1 MSLFGRSVGLA
12 ARHPWWPV
20 IPFWVVVALLTI
32 FQHGPMPM
40 YSTRTLSVAWE
51 MWHRHSFMV
60 PYLNG
65 APYSDKPPL
74 LFWLIQL
81 GWGVTGVSDT
91 WPRVLEVGLGA
102 TELLLAMLLARRLF
116 PSEDAVARATPWLL
130 MAFSYGF
137 LFGLQTMYEV
147 LLADCVLVALLALLP
162 SAHRESPRPFVF
174 ALALATGLLTKGPV
188 MLLHVVF
195 PWLLGPYW
203 NGWARRHLGSWYG
216 GGLLVV
222 LAGFAVLLAWA
233 LPASMLG
240 GAAYR
245 EQLLF
250 HQTAGRVVDAFAHA
264 KPFWW
269 YLPILW
275 VLIFPFSL
283 WPGLWLALAKLR
295 RPSDPGVRFLIAWL
309 IPVLLVF
316 SLISGKQPYYLLP
329 EFAGFA
335 LLLAAAMVRLEETH
349 PSHWQNRWW
358 GPWPLALLYGAT
370 GVSLLML
377 PWLLEEKH
385 SGMASRWG
393 ELSALL
399 PFHLALGLVYL
410 ALGGWLL
417 MAGSRITSTAAAA
430 LLGVAIANVMFTMV
444 FWPAFDLQPAANLL
458 ARAQSQ
464 GRPVANLENYDGQF
478 HFLGRLTAPINSLT
492 GEQEGRVW
500 AVAHPTG
507 MLITYTSHP
516 SPGDRQCTLYFHA
529 FRGVW
534 MSIWSS
540 PEFLRRGQ
548 LAEPIAPDCQSTDQQ

>member
-1 MSLFGRSVGLA
+1 MSLFNRSAGFA
-12 ARHPWWPV
+12 TRHPWWPA
-20 IPFWVVVALLTI
+20 IPIWVAVALLAI

-65 APYSDKPPL
+65 APYSDKSPL

-81 GWGVTGVSDT
+81 GWSVTGVSDT
-91 WPRVLEVGLGA
+91 WPRVLEVALGA
-102 TELLLAMLLARRLF
+102 TELSLAMLLARRLF
-116 PSEDAVARATPWLL
+116 PANDAVARATPWLL

-147 LLADCVLVALLALLP
+147 LLADCVLLALLALWP
-162 SAHRESPRPFVF
+162 SARRESPRPFVF
-174 ALALATGLLTKGPV
+174 ALALAAGLLTKGPV
-188 MLLHVVF
+188 MLLHVAF

-203 NGWARRHLGSWYG
+203 NSWARRHLGSWYG
-216 GGLLVV
+216 GGLLVA
-222 LAGFAVLLAWA
+222 LAGLAVLLAWA

-245 EQLLF
+245 EQLFF

-269 YLPILW
+269 YLPILV

-283 WPGLWLALAKLR
+283 WPGLWLALARLR
-295 RPSDPGVRFLIAWL
+295 RPSEPGMRFLIAWL
-309 IPVLLVF
+309 VPVLLVF

-329 EFAGFA
+329 ECAGFA

-349 PSHWQNRWW
+349 PSHGQNRWW
-358 GPWPLALLYGAT
+358 GPWPLALLFAAI

-377 PWLLEEKH
+377 PWMPADKH
-385 SGMASRWG
+385 SVLASRWQA
-393 ELSALL
+393 LSALL

-410 ALGGWLL
+410 TLGGWLL
-417 MAGSRITSTAAAA
+417 MAGSRVGTTAAAA
-430 LLGVAIANVMFTMV
+430 LLGVAAANVMFTMV
-444 FWPAFDLQPAANLL
+444 FWPAFDLQPAADLL

-464 GRPVANLENYDGQF
+464 GRPVANLESYDGQF
-478 HFLGRLTAPINSLT
+478 HFLGRLTAPIEALP

-500 AVAHPTG
+500 AAAHPSG
-507 MLITYTSHP
+507 ILVTYTSHP
-516 SPGDRQCTLYFHA
+516 SPLDRQCTLYFHA

-540 PEFLRRGQ
+540 PEFLRSSQPAGSTAADCRTTGQ
-548 LAEPIAPDCQSTDQQ
+548 R

>member
-1 MSLFGRSVGLA
+1 MSLLGRHVGFA
-12 ARHPWWPV
+12 ARHSWWPA
-20 IPFWVVVALLTI
+20 IPIWVVIALLTI

-51 MWHRHSFMV
+51 MWHRHSFIV

-102 TELLLAMLLARRLF
+102 TELSLAMVLARRLF
-116 PSEDAVARATPWLL
+116 PSNDAVARTTPWLL

-147 LLADCVLVALLALLP
+147 LLANCVLLALLALLP
-162 SAHRESPRPFVF
+162 SARRESPRPFLF
-174 ALALATGLLTKGPV
+174 ALALAAGLLTKGPV
-188 MLLHVVF
+188 MLLHVAF
-195 PWLLGPYW
+195 PWLLGPCW
-203 NGWARRHLGSWYG
+203 NGWARRHHRRWYVG
-216 GGLLVV
+216 GVLVS
-222 LAGFAVLLAWA
+222 LAGLAFLLAWA

-240 GAAYR
+240 GGAYR

-283 WPGLWLALAKLR
+283 WPVMWLALAKLR
-295 RPSDPGVRFLIAWL
+295 RPFDPGVRFLISWL
-309 IPVLLVF
+309 TPVLLAF
-316 SLISGKQPYYLLP
+316 SLISGKQAYYLLP

-335 LLLAAAMVRLEETH
+335 LLLAAAMARLEETH
-349 PSHWQNRWW
+349 PSHAQNRWL
-358 GPWPLALLYGAT
+358 GPWPVALLYGVI
-370 GVSLLML
+370 GMSLLML
-377 PWLLEEKH
+377 PWML
-385 SGMASRWG
+385 G
-393 ELSALL
+393 ENESVLARGQAWTALL
-399 PFHLALGLVYL
+399 PFHFAFALVYL
-410 ALGGWLL
+410 MLGGWLL
-417 MAGSRITSTAAAA
+417 MGERRISTTAATA
-430 LLGVAIANVMFTMV
+430 LLGVATASAMFTIV

-478 HFLGRLTAPINSLT
+478 HFLGRLTVPIIPLA
-492 GEQEGRVW
+492 GPREGRDW
-500 AVAHPTG
+500 AAAHPSG
-507 MLITYTSHP
+507 MLVTYTSHP
-516 SPGDRQCTLYFHA
+516 ASGDRQCAVYVHA

-534 MSIWSS
+534 ISIWSS
-540 PEFLRRGQ
+540 PAFLHRS
-548 LAEPIAPDCQSTDQQ
+548 PPDKMGMPDGLCVDWQ

>member
-1 MSLFGRSVGLA
+1 MRLFERPVGFA
-12 ARHPWWPV
+12 ARHSWWPA
-20 IPFWVVVALLTI
+20 IPIWVVVALLTI

-81 GWGVTGVSDT
+81 GWSVTGVSDT

-102 TELLLAMLLARRLF
+102 MELSLAMLLGRRLF
-116 PSEDAVARATPWLL
+116 PSSDAVARATSWLL
-130 MAFSYGF
+130 MAFSYAF

-147 LLADCVLVALLALLP
+147 LLANCVLVALLALLP
-162 SAHRESPRPFVF
+162 SVRRESPRPFLF
-174 ALALATGLLTKGPV
+174 ALALAAGLLTKGPV

-195 PWLLGPYW
+195 PWLLGPCW
-203 NGWARRHLGSWYG
+203 NGWARRHRRRWYG
-216 GGLLVV
+216 GGLLVL
-222 LAGFAVLLAWA
+222 LAGAAVLLAWA

-269 YLPILW
+269 YLPVLW

-283 WPGLWLALAKLR
+283 WPGLWLALARLR
-295 RPSDPGVRFLIAWL
+295 RPFDPGMRFLVSWL
-309 IPVLLVF
+309 APVLLVF
-316 SLISGKQPYYLLP
+316 SLISGKQAYYLLP

-335 LLLAAAMVRLEETH
+335 LLLATAIVRLGETH
-349 PSHWQNRWW
+349 PTQMQNRWL
-358 GPWPLALLYGAT
+358 GPWPLALFYSVI

-377 PWLLEEKH
+377 PWM
-385 SGMASRWG
+385 SGQGGLGLAAHWQ
-393 ELSALL
+393 ELTALL

-410 ALGGWLL
+410 TLGAWLL
-417 MAGSRITSTAAAA
+417 IARSRISTTAVAA
-430 LLGVAIANVMFTMV
+430 LLGVAAANAMFTIT
-444 FWPAFDLQPAANLL
+444 FWPAFDLQPAADLL
-458 ARAQSQ
+458 ARAQTQ
-464 GRPVANLENYDGQF
+464 GRPVANVEKYDGQF
-478 HFLGRLTAPINSLT
+478 HFLGRLTAPITSLA
-492 GEQEGRVW
+492 GPREGRIW
-500 AVAHPTG
+500 AAAHPSG
-507 MLITYTSHP
+507 MLVIYASHP
-516 SPGDRQCTLYFHA
+516 APGDRQCALYFHA

-534 MSIWSS
+534 MGIWAS
-540 PEFLRRGQ
+540 PAFLHQ
-548 LAEPIAPDCQSTDQQ
+548 SQPDPVGVPDSPCLSRE